1 MDIYI
6 TRNGQQLGP
15 YSVHEARRNLRAG
28 VIGSSDLAWHDG
40 LSEWVP
46 LSTIPGI
53 TMIAQSPTSSPQ
65 PPRPPQAP
73 PVPTGAQTKPEMPIS
88 SEESDLHSNEKKMVN
103 KGMEPG
109 LRFLLGIAIII
120 VGILFST
127 VSLTIGIG
135 TSPVTLPVGVICIFA
150 GRAIM
155 KGGGK

>member
-1 MDIYI
+1 
-6 TRNGQQLGP
+6 
-15 YSVHEARRNLRAG
+15 
-28 VIGSSDLAWHDG
+28 
-40 LSEWVP
+40 
-46 LSTIPGI
+46 
-53 TMIAQSPTSSPQ
+53 
-65 PPRPPQAP
+65 
-73 PVPTGAQTKPEMPIS
+73 
-88 SEESDLHSNEKKMVN
+88 MVN

-135 TSPVTLPVGVICIFA
+135 TSLVTLPVGVICIFG